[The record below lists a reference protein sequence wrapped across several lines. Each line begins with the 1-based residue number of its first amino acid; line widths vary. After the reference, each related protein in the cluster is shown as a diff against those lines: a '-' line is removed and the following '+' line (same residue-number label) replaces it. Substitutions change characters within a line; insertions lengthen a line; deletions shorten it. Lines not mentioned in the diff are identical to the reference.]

1 MFGINSIFIWIQCSQ
16 PVLLWQV
23 FHFKFYFVLLHHL
36 VDWSYLSNLLFF
48 FPSKMAHKCCIPKVS
63 ACLKLSV
70 TLNCFVLF
78 YCTWRAIWLCAKSWL
93 RFSFS
98 LRTLNLLHH
107 YILIFNAAVEKS
119 KARLNFYFSLVDDL
133 YFLCPVTWRVLC
145 LYLKFN
151 NLLM

>member
-1 MFGINSIFIWIQCSQ
+1 MDSMFSAGSFMTGFPFQILFCFASSLSWLELFI
-16 PVLLWQV
+16 
-23 FHFKFYFVLLHHL
+23 KFA
-36 VDWSYLSNLLFF
+36 FF

-98 LRTLNLLHH
+98 LRTLKLLHH

-119 KARLNFYFSLVDDL
+119 KARLNFYFSSVDDL
-133 YFLCPVTWRVLC
+133 YFLCPITWRVLC